1 MCRIVGWTSGL
12 AIFWTGLA
20 LAGGTPDQKLMA
32 LRDALVRDD
41 VPGLVRLAIA
51 APEIDKARA
60 EIERGQGEALSEESL
75 AWRRKD
81 FDGSFGALLPA
92 GAADV
97 LLDTMRPRLAEAR
110 AMFMLGSGAFFLDA
124 AQQIGNDQSLETAR
138 RTQLLALLQAAQL
151 YLARVDIFDERRMH
165 KAISEL
171 SRAARATG
179 VQSYDQFRLLDFD
192 TLLGRFGGFLPAGKR
207 AFAAYDL
214 DVNAILRSA
223 RFRTAAQ
230 DLDQATVLVQLT
242 VLEVP
247 VEFPMQLQAWQSDWY
262 LVTPEPEPEPSP
274 DPAAEPF
281 VDVETSMAQPEAAT
295 ATAVEAPQP

>member
-1 MCRIVGWTSGL
+1 MRSIVGWTGGL
-12 AIFWTGLA
+12 AIFWAGLA
-20 LAGGTPDQKLMA
+20 LAGGSPDQKLMA

-41 VPGLVRLAIA
+41 VPGLVRLAVA

-60 EIERGQGEALSEESL
+60 EIVRGQREEISADSL
-75 AWRRKD
+75 EWRRKD

-92 GAADV
+92 GAAEA
-97 LLDTMRPRLAEAR
+97 LLERVRPRLGEAR
-110 AMFMLGSGAFFLDA
+110 AMFMLGSGAFFFEA
-124 AQQIGNDQSLETAR
+124 AQQIRDDQSLESAE

-151 YLARVDIFDERRMH
+151 YLARVDVFDEHRMH

-171 SRAARATG
+171 SRAARATAL
-179 VQSYDQFRLLDFD
+179 QSYDQFRLLDFD

-230 DLDQATVLVQLT
+230 DLDQATVSVQLT
-242 VLEVP
+242 LLDVP
-247 VEFPMQLQAWQSDWY
+247 VEFPMELHAWQGDWY
-262 LVTPEPEPEPSP
+262 LVTPEPEPVPMPNPE
-274 DPAAEPF
+274 AEPF
-281 VDVETSMAQPEAAT
+281 ATVEALMTEPAAAAEAAQP
-295 ATAVEAPQP
+295 